1 MLKFR
6 RLAASALFLLL
17 ATTAR
22 GDDKDILRRTS
33 AMPNVLIVFGNSQT
47 TQQTI
52 STVGASNYAW
62 DGEGDSANSKMGLSK
77 EVIKQFVADYP
88 KVNFGLTTFAHN
100 PNAGSISASR
110 KHWLYA
116 PTAVDFPHETWNE
129 PVGTVERWGDLG
141 EGPCT
146 SVTNAVL
153 GYNCAAVSPAITLP
167 AGATVTGPFFA
178 VGGTGS
184 ATILL
189 TSTSRLLI
197 TKTAGGYGDA
207 YTNSSLSTLT
217 LGDHSMEVTKQ
228 YQELHDNGQKGTDWY
243 TQASTVNHDPGTV
256 TIGYVPVP
264 SASANPDFF
273 FTSGSDVGK
282 AMGFLRDA
290 DLTVQSSCS
299 GIEIQNTGYPIVFI
313 PHDYTWGTGCA
324 NPPQN
329 SIPCISRLLR
339 PQAALFHYG
348 GGTSYPMTDPD
359 YSGYNAAPN
368 SSTWN
373 SGKDGKDE
381 NYCAVSLRGEASS
394 GQDWLQNQAMYI
406 TQHVSQA
413 PIKDLVDNIENY
425 FQNPKY
431 DGFTN
436 GIRTDDPNKACRKT
450 AVILVYDNFAAC
462 QGAQG
467 LNSLAQSELKN
478 LAAWGVPVYVIGLG
492 ANTSSTTTCTD
503 YSDSTQT
510 GACIAKLSGAFIQ
523 QTGLPGY
530 FPVTS
535 AAGLYQAF
543 SDIVSILISGT
554 RDFASA
560 SISSVQAGGDQMAYL
575 ATFNPPPARS
585 IWNGRINGYKLD
597 VNGAIKSVSVV
608 IPTTIPD
615 PNSTA
620 TPPAMIPNPDPLA
633 GQTLVLPSTDSSVL
647 KWNAGMSLQNTPGT
661 GGTDGSS
668 ASTVL
673 KPGASS
679 TTTTYTDVSS
689 IYQTYTL
696 ATRTYPGRKIVF
708 SLPHGT
714 TPPITAVPLV
724 NTATIPEDRLD
735 LTAVAPASDTNTGTW
750 AVTKALLGPQVDW
763 TTTANYSP
771 ASLLANTVSQ
781 PYAQQSIQFIWGDRD
796 TVSGALMP
804 GGASKLKLSQK
815 YLGLKMGDVFHS
827 NPALVGPPGNY
838 FYNVANL
845 GATADHPEKGYA
857 VFATKYK
864 NRRRVLFAGANDGL
878 FHAFDVGVWDRDRS
892 VCNPPS
898 SSTACYDLGTG
909 QELFAYA
916 PRTIFP
922 VYNTLKNAVGE
933 QTKADEWTVDGP
945 PSAADVFIDN
955 SHNGTPIAAD
965 RVWRTVLVAGL
976 REGSPLET
984 SGGATANSY
993 GSYFALDVTDPDGTD
1008 STGKEMTGDFTAPA
1022 CLDGA
1027 TAACSAEWPR
1037 VLWEITDR
1045 GDADAA
1051 GTPGA
1056 GYPDMGETW
1065 SKPGIGR
1072 VRVCTSACGTGSAVY
1087 DYKFVA
1093 IFGGGFDRDR
1103 TTDSG
1108 KMTNHRGNWLYV
1120 VDIETGTVLY
1130 RANAGCK
1137 RTTAGGAC
1145 TTTYF
1150 GSIPSEV
1157 GALDLN
1163 GDGTLELAY
1172 FGDTNGRMWRIDLS
1186 NLRYLGSIPT
1196 ARWANKISIP
1206 AADSST
1212 QSGLP
1217 FLLFEAPQPVATTTP
1232 PNQFFPIFFRPV
1244 AVSLGDT
1251 TSGAPVLGIAF
1262 GTGDR
1267 DDIIATI
1274 DTSSVTYSQRY
1285 YYVLDRRNVADP
1297 TQDVT
1302 KTESD
1307 LQAIASST
1315 ASVLTS
1321 VPQNG
1326 WYLKFAAT
1334 GGERLITDSLAV
1346 NGLLYYSTF
1355 TPFPPGAS
1363 RDTCANPIGCG
1374 NPSGQSRFYTVSTTT
1389 GNPLAGVSDRG
1400 AVVQNTD
1407 FVTNPIF
1414 FVSGN
1419 MQGNVAFMTSGGT
1432 FTTTKPPRQTSSA
1445 LKEWKER

>member
-1 MLKFR
+1 MLKLPN
-6 RLAASALFLLL
+6 LAASAALLLL
-17 ATTAR
+17 ATAAW
-22 GDDKDILRRTS
+22 GDDKDILRRQTV
-33 AMPNVLIVFGNSQT
+33 MPNVLIVFGNSQT

-62 DGEGDSANSKMGLSK
+62 DGEGDSANSKMGASK

-88 KVNFGLTTFAHN
+88 KVNFGLTTFAHD

-116 PTAVDFPHETWNE
+116 PTAVDFPHETWRE

-153 GYNCAAVSPAITLP
+153 GYNCTAVSPAITLP
-167 AGATVTGPFFA
+167 AGATVTGPFFG
-178 VGGTGS
+178 VGGAGT
-184 ATILL
+184 AIIQL
-189 TSTSRLLI
+189 TSSSQLLI

-228 YQELHDNGQKGTDWY
+228 YQELHDNGHGGKDWY

-264 SASANPDFF
+264 SASLNPDFF

-282 AMGFLRDA
+282 PMGFLRNA
-290 DLTVQSSCS
+290 DLTVHANCS
-299 GIEIQNTGYPIVFI
+299 GMEVQKNTAPYPMVRI
-313 PHDYTWGTGCA
+313 PYDYIFGAGCA

-329 SIPCISRLLR
+329 SIPCINRILR

-359 YSGYNAAPN
+359 NPGYTGAGSLDADGCVAA
-368 SSTWN
+368 
-373 SGKDGKDE
+373 
-381 NYCAVSLRGEASS
+381 LRGEAAA
-394 GQDWLQNQAMYI
+394 GLDYTQNQAMYI
-406 TQHVSQA
+406 TQNGSQA
-413 PIKDLVDNIENY
+413 PIKDLLSNIHDY
-425 FQNPKY
+425 FQKW

-436 GIRTDDPNKACRKT
+436 GIRTDDPNKTCRKT
-450 AVILVYDNFAAC
+450 AVILVYDNFNAC
-462 QGAQG
+462 GPDCS
-467 LNSLAQSELKN
+467 NSQVQASLTDLKN
-478 LAAWGVPVYVIGLG
+478 WGVPVFVIGLG
-492 ANTSSTTTCTD
+492 SQAVSDTTN
-503 YSDSTQT
+503 T
-510 GACIAKLSGAFIQ
+510 GACIAQSSGAVIQ

-535 AAGLYQAF
+535 PAGLYQAF

-560 SISSVQAGGDQMAYL
+560 SVSSVQAGGDQMAYL
-575 ATFNPPPARS
+575 ATFNPTPARS
-585 IWNGRINGYKLD
+585 IWNGRINGYVLNF
-597 VNGAIKSVSVV
+597 NGSIPSVTVT
-608 IPTTIPD
+608 IPLTIPD
-615 PNSTA
+615 PNST
-620 TPPAMIPNPDPLA
+620 TSPPAQIPNPDPNA
-633 GQTLVLPSTDSSVL
+633 GNTLVLPSTDPAVL
-647 KWNAGMSLQNTPGT
+647 KWNAGMNLQYTPGT
-661 GGTDGSS
+661 GATTSSSILAAGATATTGSH
-668 ASTVL
+668 
-673 KPGASS
+673 
-679 TTTTYTDVSS
+679 TDVSS
-689 IYQTYTL
+689 IYQNYTL
-696 ATRTYPGRKIVF
+696 TTRSYPGRKIVF

-771 ASLLANTVSQ
+771 ASPLANTVSQ

-796 TVSGALMP
+796 VVSTAV
-804 GGASKLKLSQK
+804 ASPKALKLSQQ
-815 YLGLKMGDVFHS
+815 YLGLKMGDIFHS
-827 NPALVGPPGNY
+827 NPAIVGPPAN
-838 FYNVANL
+838 FFFNAANL
-845 GATADHPEKGYA
+845 GATTDHPEKGYA
-857 VFATKYK
+857 VFAANYK
-864 NRRRVLFAGANDGL
+864 NRRRVLYSGGNDGL
-878 FHAFDVGVWDRDRS
+878 FHAFDIGVWNRDSS
-892 VCNPPS
+892 VCNALSNGTAS
-898 SSTACYDLGTG
+898 SCYDLGTG

-1103 TTDSG
+1103 TGSG
-1108 KMTNHRGNWLYV
+1108 KMTNHRGNWLYI

-1137 RTTAGGAC
+1137 RTTAGGGC

-1163 GDGTLELAY
+1163 GDGTLDLAY

-1363 RDTCANPIGCG
+1363 RGTCGNAILCG
-1374 NPSGQSRFYTVSTTT
+1374 NPSGQSRFYTVSNTT